1 MKTPDLK
8 TPKKLVVKRSTL
20 RDLSPSQTRLVMG
33 GATNVVSTK
42 GTCGTHG
49 FIGPH
54 P

>member
-1 MKTPDLK
+1 MKTTDLK

-33 GATNVVSTK
+33 AGTVVSTK